1 MIGVSSNGSTGC
13 SALLNHGAPAG
24 STAGVE
30 TAMHG
35 TIHVGSSR
43 RPRQSADREHLR
55 RWSAGAGLLTFH
67 VSVFLSGVVVL
78 FLVNLATSPAD
89 LWVERVAWLWL
100 VLLVIHALTVLL
112 VQLVALLRGEDT
124 GVSWFGAS
132 RSSTH
137 APARDCWATPPTALT
152 ARATAPGGNGTAPF
166 VNWPEPA
173 DDAPEP
179 EPALPVAGTWSEWLP
194 ASTETDG
201 GVSAWSNGDYVP
213 THVPLPSAPLSD
225 RASWEEAGVGAWLSR
240 RGHLGGDAEHRA
252 SSNGRAAANGQTDH
266 T

>member
-1 MIGVSSNGSTGC
+1 
-13 SALLNHGAPAG
+13 
-24 STAGVE
+24 
-30 TAMHG
+30 MHG

-55 RWSAGAGLLTFH
+55 RWSAGSGLLTFH
-67 VSVFLSGVVVL
+67 VSVFLSGIVVL
-78 FLVNLATSPAD
+78 FLINLATSPAE

-124 GVSWFGAS
+124 KVSWFGAS

-137 APARDCWATPPTALT
+137 THAPARDPWATPPTALT
-152 ARATAPGGNGTAPF
+152 ARATAPGGNGAEPF

-179 EPALPVAGTWSEWLP
+179 APATATLPVAGTWSEWLP
-194 ASTETDG
+194 AGTATD
-201 GVSAWSNGDYVP
+201 GDYVP
-213 THVPLPSAPLSD
+213 THDALPSAPLSD

-240 RGHLGGDAEHRA
+240 RGHLGGNAEQRA
-252 SSNGRAAANGQTDH
+252 SANGRADANGQTDH